1 MQHTPVN
8 RIQRVLALAGVVT
21 RRSPRWV
28 EEANASQIGRLDE
41 SRNVLRVK

>member
-8 RIQRVLALAGVVT
+8 RIQRVLALAGVAI

-28 EEANASQIGRLDE
+28 EEANASQIARLDA
-41 SRNVLRVK
+41 SRIALRIK

>member
-8 RIQRVLALAGVVT
+8 RIRRVLALAGVTT

-28 EEANASQIGRLDE
+28 EEASASQIAQLDT
-41 SRNVLRVK
+41 SHNVLRVK

>member
-1 MQHTPVN
+1 MQHTPAS

-21 RRSPRWV
+21 RRSPRWI
-28 EEANASQIGRLDE
+28 EEANASQIAGLDA

>member
-28 EEANASQIGRLDE
+28 EEASARQLVQLDA
-41 SRNVLRVK
+41 SRNALRVK